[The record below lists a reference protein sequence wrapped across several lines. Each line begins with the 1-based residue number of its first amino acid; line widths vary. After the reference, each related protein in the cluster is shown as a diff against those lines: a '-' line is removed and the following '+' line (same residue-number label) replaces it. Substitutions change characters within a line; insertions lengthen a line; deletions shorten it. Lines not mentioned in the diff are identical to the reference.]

1 MSLRELDA
9 AFRRFLLDDYHQAPH
24 SSTGTSP
31 LARWQAGGF
40 TPRLPASLEQLDL
53 LLLTVARPRRVQR
66 DGIRFQGLRY
76 IDPTLAAFVGETVT
90 IRYDPGDLA
99 EVRVFRDE
107 RFVCR
112 AICPELAGETIGLK
126 DIARA
131 RRERQR
137 QLSQA
142 IRTRRSLVD
151 QLLARPETKVAGT
164 EPPPKRP
171 TPTRPRGLKR
181 YENE

>member
-1 MSLRELDA
+1 M
-9 AFRRFLLDDYHQAPH
+9 
-24 SSTGTSP
+24 
-31 LARWQAGGF
+31 
-40 TPRLPASLEQLDL
+40 PASLEQLDL
-53 LLLTVARPRRVQR
+53 LLLTIARPRRVQR

-90 IRYDPGDLA
+90 IRYNPGDLA
-99 EVRVFRDE
+99 EVRVFRDD

-112 AICPELAGETIGLK
+112 AICPELAGETVGLK

-131 RRERQR
+131 RRERQH

-151 QLLARPETKVAGT
+151 QLLLARPEMKVAAAGL
-164 EPPPKRP
+164 PLRRP
-171 TPTRPRGLKR
+171 APAQPRGLKR